1 MGAGGEIYA
10 VLPSMASHVTA
21 FMVAEDATQTRGES
35 QAARN
40 SGGGSP
46 EGGRPN
52 LKRDIAHRLGGF

>member
-1 MGAGGEIYA
+1 
-10 VLPSMASHVTA
+10 MARRSHLRLHRCVISSHVTA

-40 SGGGSP
+40 SGGGST